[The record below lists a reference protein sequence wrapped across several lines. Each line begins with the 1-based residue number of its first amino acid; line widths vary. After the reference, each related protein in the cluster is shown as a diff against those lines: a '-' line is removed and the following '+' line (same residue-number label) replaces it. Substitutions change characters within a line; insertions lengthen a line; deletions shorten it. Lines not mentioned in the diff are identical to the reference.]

1 MLPAQRDNTYHP
13 AIAAQAARG
22 GTGGG
27 GNRCQSMF
35 PSGEKVNCHR
45 LHDPIRPLRATRG
58 ATRAY
63 VVAPGSGVKLSHD
76 AGSEF
81 PPE

>member
-1 MLPAQRDNTYHP
+1 
-13 AIAAQAARG
+13 
-22 GTGGG
+22 
-27 GNRCQSMF
+27 MF